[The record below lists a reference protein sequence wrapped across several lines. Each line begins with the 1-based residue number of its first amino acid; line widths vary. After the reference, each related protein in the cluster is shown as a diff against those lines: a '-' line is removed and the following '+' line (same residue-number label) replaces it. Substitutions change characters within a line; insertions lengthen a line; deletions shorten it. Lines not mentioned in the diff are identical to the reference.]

1 MALFTDSLDQ
11 TRQAETVQRRGLT
24 GQKRQT
30 LALYGYNK
38 HGEKNTWGKVM
49 PFLSFGGD
57 MASRLAANKVAKGTQ
72 AGDTLKETNKEYW
85 AAKGSQAKFTLEAA
99 KLIGGAISGAS
110 STVGSGTTT
119 PSLATT
125 PITNTDPT
133 AIASVGA
140 DAVGG
145 GDVSSVLSGG
155 SGSISSIG
163 GDVASAMSGGNN
175 TLDMPNT
182 GLGSEGLN
190 EPSFNMSS
198 EPYKGAMESEV
209 GQEIEAL
216 KADSAVKDTED
227 ELNKDI
233 EKEKSEVENQEEK
246 TEKELTEEE
255 KKNQK
260 LNKIKDKVNKAV
272 PIVGA
277 GIDWYQKSK
286 AVVKEEDRF
295 KKKQL
300 SRKVMAN
307 YNLI

>member
-11 TRQAETVQRRGLT
+11 TRQAETIQRRGLT
-24 GQKRQT
+24 GQKKQT
-30 LALYGYNK
+30 LALLGYNK

-57 MASRLAANKVAKGTQ
+57 MGARFAANKIAKGTQ

-99 KLIGGAISGAS
+99 KLAAGAVAGGAGG
-110 STVGSGTTT
+110 VGKTT

-133 AIASVGA
+133 SVASIGA

-155 SGSISSIG
+155 SSSISSIG

-182 GLGSEGLN
+182 GLGAEGLN

-233 EKEKSEVENQEEK
+233 EKEKSEVENQEK
-246 TEKELTEEE
+246 KTEEE
-255 KKNQK
+255 LTKEEKENQR
-260 LNKIKDKVNKAV
+260 LNKIKDKVNKALPV
-272 PIVGA
+272 VGA

-286 AVVKEEDRF
+286 AVGKEEDRF

-307 YNLI
+307 YNLL